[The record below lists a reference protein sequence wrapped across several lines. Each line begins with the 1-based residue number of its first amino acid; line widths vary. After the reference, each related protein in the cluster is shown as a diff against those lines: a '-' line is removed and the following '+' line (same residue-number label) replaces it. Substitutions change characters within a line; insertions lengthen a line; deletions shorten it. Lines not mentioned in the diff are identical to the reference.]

1 MLQEKPLAEPLSFT
15 FYTYSQ
21 AGFPLEERWARTGI
35 PDIFF
40 GDCEEARR
48 AVIALRDDVTADPE
62 VEWPTMILEK
72 IETVRV
78 TRASV
83 LALLNTGP
91 GTFIASYDI
100 IETIGPKA

>member
-1 MLQEKPLAEPLSFT
+1 MAETLSFT

-21 AGFPLEERWARTGI
+21 AGIPLEERWAQTGI

-40 GDCEEARR
+40 DDREQARR
-48 AVIALRDDVTADPE
+48 AVIGLRDDVTADPE

-72 IETVRV
+72 IETAPV
-78 TRASV
+78 TQSSV
-83 LALLNTGP
+83 LALLNNGP
-91 GTFIASYDI
+91 GAFIASYDV